1 MYALHHTSRR
11 NEAHIVNLSNGKK
24 NRKEKKRKKKKSV
37 WPDASLAVFIVGGEP
52 ATKQAIRVEPK

>member
-24 NRKEKKRKKKKSV
+24 TEKKRKKKKVCGQMPV
-37 WPDASLAVFIVGGEP
+37 WPFSSSVENQP
-52 ATKQAIRVEPK
+52 QNRQNRVEPK

>member
-24 NRKEKKRKKKKSV
+24 TEKKRKKKKSV